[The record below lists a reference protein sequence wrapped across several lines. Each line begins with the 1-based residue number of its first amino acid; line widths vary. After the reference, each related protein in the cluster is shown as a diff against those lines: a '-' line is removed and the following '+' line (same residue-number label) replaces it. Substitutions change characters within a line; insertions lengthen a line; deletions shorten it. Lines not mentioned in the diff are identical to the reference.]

1 MNVKMTLITQAQKL
15 SGLQC
20 LKLKNV
26 YNMKRMFVKKCPF
39 MNEYFLSQSIYRGD
53 INKIRLNLGKA
64 EIATR
69 INFDKDCK
77 QFYQYLNTPEQKP
90 LVLAD

>member
-1 MNVKMTLITQAQKL
+1 MNFKMTLITQAQKL

-26 YNMKRMFVKKCPF
+26 YKVKRMFLKKCPF
-39 MNEYFLSQSIYRGD
+39 MNKYFLSQSIYRDD
-53 INKIRLNLGKA
+53 INEIKLTLGKA

-69 INFDKDCK
+69 IVNSFISI
-77 QFYQYLNTPEQKP
+77 
-90 LVLAD
+90 